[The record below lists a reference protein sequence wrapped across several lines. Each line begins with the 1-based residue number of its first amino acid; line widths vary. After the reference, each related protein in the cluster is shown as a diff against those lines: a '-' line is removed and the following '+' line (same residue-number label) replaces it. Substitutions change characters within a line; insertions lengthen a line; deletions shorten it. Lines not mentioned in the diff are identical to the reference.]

1 MYMGAR
7 ARILLVDDE
16 PSICFLMAASLEDAG
31 YEVVVSHSVNHAK
44 RLLLSEIPNV
54 VIVDIMMGDESG
66 FALLAHIRKNPDTR
80 SIPVVVSSALEVE
93 REAFHEGANI
103 FLPKPFSAEKLVDVI
118 NALASKEGA
127 PQLMDR
133 ALGLL
138 KERKFVEAKPLL
150 HQVLDLESQ
159 GTYAAY
165 AAFYLGEISRAE
177 NQSDA
182 AESHYKTAV
191 QFSPDFWRAYR
202 QLGKL
207 CSLRKDY
214 HRALTYW
221 KKSLLIQPNQPDIQ
235 DAIKQLQ
242 SFVR

>member
-1 MYMGAR
+1 MGAR
-7 ARILLVDDE
+7 ARVLLVEDE
-16 PSICFLMAASLEDAG
+16 PSICFLMATALEDAG
-31 YEVVVSHSVNHAK
+31 YEVVHSQSVSHAK
-44 RLLLSEIPNV
+44 RLLLSEIPDV

-66 FALLAHIRKNPDTR
+66 FALLSHIRKNPETR

-93 REAFHEGANI
+93 REAFHEGANV
-103 FLPKPFSAEKLVDVI
+103 FLPKPFSAERLVDVI
-118 NALASKEGA
+118 DGIASKEGA

-138 KERKFVEAKPLL
+138 KERKFMDAKPVLL
-150 HQVLDLESQ
+150 QILDVESQ

-165 AAFYLGEISRAE
+165 AAFYLGEISRAQ
-177 NQSDA
+177 NQSDV
-182 AESHYKTAV
+182 AETHYKTAV

-202 QLGKL
+202 QLGKI

-221 KKSLLIQPNQPDIQ
+221 KKSLTIQPNQPDIQ

-242 SFVR
+242 NFVGR